1 MLDRDL
7 LAMLSEIEAAIKKF
21 RLQLEESQRPESV
34 FEITRDSDLTRR
46 QTWTPEVRRLKILQF
61 VHERNPVAKE
71 QLWRLAD
78 ELGMGRQGLGGF
90 FRKTEVDLPRN
101 GRVKSS
107 LLLMEGKGR
116 YQTVTLG
123 DYGQEELQRLQSQF
137 PEIF

>member
-1 MLDRDL
+1 MSDESTI
-7 LAMLSEIEAAIKKF
+7 LAFI
-21 RLQLEESQRPESV
+21 Q
-34 FEITRDSDLTRR
+34 
-46 QTWTPEVRRLKILQF
+46 
-61 VHERNPVAKE
+61 KE

-90 FRKTEVDLPRN
+90 FRKTEVDLPRI

-107 LLLMEGKGR
+107 LLLMECKGR

>member
-1 MLDRDL
+1 MLNRDL

-21 RLQLEESQRPESV
+21 RLQLEESQRSESD
-34 FEITRDSDLTRR
+34 FETTRDSDLTRR
-46 QTWTPEVRRLKILQF
+46 QTRTPEVRRLKILQF
-61 VHERNPVAKE
+61 VHERTPVAKE

-90 FRKTEVDLPRN
+90 FRKTEVDLPRI

>member
-1 MLDRDL
+1 MLNRDL

-21 RLQLEESQRPESV
+21 RLQLEESQRSESD
-34 FEITRDSDLTRR
+34 FETTRDSDLTRR
-46 QTWTPEVRRLKILQF
+46 QTRTPEVRRLKILQF

-90 FRKTEVDLPRN
+90 FRKTEVDLPRI

>member
-1 MLDRDL
+1 MLNRDL

-21 RLQLEESQRPESV
+21 RLQLEESQRSESD

-46 QTWTPEVRRLKILQF
+46 QTRTPEVRRLKILQF
-61 VHERNPVAKE
+61 VHERTPVAKE

-90 FRKTEVDLPRN
+90 FRKTEVDLPRI